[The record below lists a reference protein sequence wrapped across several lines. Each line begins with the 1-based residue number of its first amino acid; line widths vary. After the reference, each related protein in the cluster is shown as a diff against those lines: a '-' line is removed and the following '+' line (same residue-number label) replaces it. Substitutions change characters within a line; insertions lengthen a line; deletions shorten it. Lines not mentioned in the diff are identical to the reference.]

1 MISHHPS
8 EATLVRYAAGALP
21 EALAIVTAT
30 HLGFCAHCRQILT
43 TLEATGGVLLD
54 ELPPV
59 SLKDNALEQLLSQ
72 LDQPPPAEPPVLHP
86 ELPPPLHKVMLGRW
100 WPIGF
105 GVRWRPLRLSGTAW
119 GGLVLAQPGRSLP
132 RHGHDGL
139 ELTCV
144 LSGAFADETGHYLPG
159 DLEEPDIDHDQ
170 PPATVGTVP
179 CLCVIASEGMRLRG
193 VLGWAQRMA
202 GY

>member
-8 EATLVRYAAGALP
+8 EATIVRYAAGTLP

-30 HLGFCAHCRQILT
+30 HLGFCAHCQRTLT
-43 TLEATGGVLLD
+43 ALEVTGGVLLD

-59 SLKDNALEQLLSQ
+59 PLRDDALERLLSD
-72 LDQPPPAEPPVLHP
+72 LDQPPPAEPAVLHP
-86 ELPPPLHKVMLGRW
+86 KLPPPLDKVMMGRW
-100 WPIGF
+100 WPIGL
-105 GVRWRPLRLSGTAW
+105 GVRWRPLRVSGAAW
-119 GGLVLAQPGRSLP
+119 GGLILAQPGQSLP
-132 RHGHDGL
+132 RHGHNGL

-144 LSGAFADETGHYLPG
+144 LSGAFADDTGHYLAG
-159 DLEEPDIDHDQ
+159 DLAEPDIDHDR
-170 PPATVGTVP
+170 PPVTVGTTP

-202 GY
+202 GF

>member
-8 EATLVRYAAGALP
+8 EPTIVRYAAGTLP
-21 EALAIVTAT
+21 EALAVVTAA
-30 HLGFCAHCRQILT
+30 HLGFCTQCRQT
-43 TLEATGGVLLD
+43 VATLEVTGGVLLD
-54 ELPPV
+54 ELAPV
-59 SLKDNALEQLLSQ
+59 ALRDDALERLLLD
-72 LDQPPPAEPPVLHP
+72 LDQSLPAESAVLHP
-86 ELPPPLHKVMLGRW
+86 ELPPPLHKVTMGRW

-105 GVRWRPLRLSGTAW
+105 GVRWRLLRVSGTAW

-132 RHGHDGL
+132 RHGHAGL

-144 LSGAFADETGHYLPG
+144 LSGAFTDDTGHYLAG
-159 DLEEPDIDHDQ
+159 DLAEPETDHDR
-170 PPATVGTVP
+170 PPATAGTVP
-179 CLCVIASEGMRLRG
+179 CLCVIATEGMRLRG